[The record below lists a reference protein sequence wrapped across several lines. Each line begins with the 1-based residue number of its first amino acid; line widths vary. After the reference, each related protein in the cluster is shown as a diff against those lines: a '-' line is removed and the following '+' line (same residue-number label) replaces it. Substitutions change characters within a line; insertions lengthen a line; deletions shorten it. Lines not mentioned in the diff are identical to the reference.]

1 MEKLMPPILQINK
14 LHVSIENKEILKG
27 VDLVINEGESHVIM
41 GPNGSGKSTLSYAVL
56 GHPRYKIDSGD
67 ILLNGESILDWP
79 TEKRARHGIFLSFQ
93 HPTAIPGVT
102 VNNFLRSAL
111 KSSQEKELPIREF
124 RKKLLNA
131 LDSLGMDSKFAGRY
145 INDGFSG
152 GEKKRAEILQLA
164 LFQPRL
170 AILDEIDSGL
180 DIDGLR
186 LIVDRLESDSDSKRS
201 FLLITH
207 YQRLIEYLNIDR
219 VHIFINGRIVKSGD
233 KSLSERLEKDGYNW
247 VEKELCV

>member
-164 LFQPRL
+164 LLQPRL

-186 LIVDRLESDSDSKRS
+186 LIADRIEGDSDSKRS